1 MKDYSKI
8 LSELNEKLKNAKP
21 PACRQCKSTK
31 KPLKK
36 NSLCESCDATL
47 SEKRKAALATKRNR
61 SGGGYVY
68 VYDED
73 GRSVLEHRYVMEKH
87 LGRKLNSYEIVTH
100 RDGSKDNNDISNL
113 VLTLKSGTP
122 FEVLRCECGL
132 VGCVTIDELL
142 LAQRIQTQHSDLPT
156 HTGSFQLK
164 NPLLGQ

>member
-8 LSELNEKLKNAKP
+8 LSELNEKLKKAKP

-36 NSLCESCDATL
+36 NSLCESCDETL
-47 SEKRKAALATKRNR
+47 SEKRKAALANKRNR

-87 LGRKLNSYEIVTH
+87 LGRKLTSYEVVAH

-122 FEVLRCECGL
+122 FSALRCECGL
-132 VGCVTIDELL
+132 VGCVTIDETL
-142 LAQRIQTQHSDLPT
+142 LAEHTQTPRLDLST
-156 HTGSFQLK
+156 QTESFQLQ